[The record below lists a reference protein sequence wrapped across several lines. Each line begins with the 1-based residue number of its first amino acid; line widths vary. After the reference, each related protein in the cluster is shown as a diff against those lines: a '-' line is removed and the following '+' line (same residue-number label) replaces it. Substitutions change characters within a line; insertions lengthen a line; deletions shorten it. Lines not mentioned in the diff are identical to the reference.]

1 MKLMNTGSLIYALL
15 TKRGVKMV
23 GYWPSSFFAF
33 LWTERKSRPKK
44 KKKKKNRMKLT
55 YNNL

>member
-33 LWTERKSRPKK
+33 LWTEKKSRPIKK
-44 KKKKKNRMKLT
+44 KQTNKKQNEA
-55 YNNL
+55 NI